1 MQQKSSRGVQ
11 QREVDAAADAL
22 LAEGARPTV
31 ERVRVKIGR
40 GSPNT
45 VGPML
50 EAWFASLAPRLGVI
64 PTQEAGGMGA
74 PATVRQAMEAVWAA
88 AIALARQQAEAA
100 LQEDRD
106 RLDGQRQA
114 LVAARDELASQAAAA
129 GQREILLRESL
140 DRAVGQANAT
150 TEQLN
155 AARADLHQREQELA
169 EARSSIAV
177 LVQQK
182 DAVDRDH
189 RTQLEAA
196 ARERE
201 QMQQRSAASEHRH
214 LAEVDRARQETKS
227 AQKALA
233 DAEQRF
239 AAQRSELTEAR
250 QALAATVHELQV
262 ERAALLERLGAS
274 EQRVREMQTR
284 SDEAKKPARRVTPAA
299 RKKPARAR

>member
-1 MQQKSSRGVQ
+1 MQERSARGVQ
-11 QREVDAAADAL
+11 QHEVDAAADAL

-31 ERVRVKIGR
+31 ERVRVKMGR

-50 EAWFASLAPRLGVI
+50 EVWFGSLAPRLGVI
-64 PTQEAGGMGA
+64 PAPEAGGAGA
-74 PATVRQAMEAVWAA
+74 PATLRQAMDAVWAA

-106 RLDGQRQA
+106 RLDGQRQELA
-114 LVAARDELASQAAAA
+114 AARDELANQTAAA

-140 DRAVGQANAT
+140 DRAVGQAQAT

-155 AARADLHQREQELA
+155 ASQAALRQRELELA
-169 EARSSIAV
+169 EARSSMAA

-182 DAVDRDH
+182 DAAERDH

-201 QMQQRSAASEHRH
+201 QLQQRAAATEHRL
-214 LAEVDRARQETKS
+214 LAEVDRARQEAKTS
-227 AQKALA
+227 QKAFA

-239 AAQRSELTEAR
+239 AAQRGELTEAR
-250 QALAATVHELQV
+250 QTLAATVHELQV
-262 ERAALLERLGAS
+262 ERAALLERLSAS
-274 EQRVREMQTR
+274 EQRVRDMQTQAV
-284 SDEAKKPARRVTPAA
+284 EAKTPARRVTPAA